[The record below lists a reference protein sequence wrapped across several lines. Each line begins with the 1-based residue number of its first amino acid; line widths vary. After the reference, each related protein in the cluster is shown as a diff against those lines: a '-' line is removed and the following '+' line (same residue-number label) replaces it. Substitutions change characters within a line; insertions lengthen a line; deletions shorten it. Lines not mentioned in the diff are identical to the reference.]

1 MHAFPGTSPTVIHT
15 IAFIIL
21 FPIVWHIISKLKD
34 YLRHT
39 YYLSKIPSVKGG
51 LPFFGMVFEM
61 LKGSP
66 WDTMSQWVLKYGKIY
81 KFSLFGSNAVV
92 VADPE
97 LLKIVLKE
105 EFRTFKKDLEWT
117 YQPFLVI
124 LGNGLVTSDGKDWER
139 QRQLLAHF
147 LLVDILDVIPDM
159 AIRAVNRLSKKLDKA
174 KIDGTLLHLFSWSYL
189 PAHYLN
195 FQGTTIEMA
204 EEFRNLTL
212 QVIAEAVLSLS
223 PEESDETFARM
234 YLPIVEEGNLRTW
247 HPERMYM
254 PGPAMYK
261 FNMDVKRLND
271 YVTSL
276 IVKRW
281 DLKQAEKKEGNFISS
296 LLT

>member
-1 MHAFPGTSPTVIHT
+1 MQVLQQVRGIIVRALPGTSPAVVHAVAFVI
-15 IAFIIL
+15 I
-21 FPIVWHIISKLKD
+21 FPIVWRILSTLKD

-66 WDTMSQWVLKYGKIY
+66 WDTMSQWVLRYGKIY

-174 KIDGTLLHLFSWSYL
+174 KIDGTSLHSLTTSYL
-189 PAHYLN
+189 L
-195 FQGTTIEMA
+195 F
-204 EEFRNLTL
+204 
-212 QVIAEAVLSLS
+212 
-223 PEESDETFARM
+223 
-234 YLPIVEEGNLRTW
+234 
-247 HPERMYM
+247 
-254 PGPAMYK
+254 
-261 FNMDVKRLND
+261 
-271 YVTSL
+271 
-276 IVKRW
+276 
-281 DLKQAEKKEGNFISS
+281 
-296 LLT
+296 